1 MLCGILSASTLLKA
15 MTWTR
20 TRRIVTIL
28 GPKMYCHS
36 VGALLKSP
44 GLPFTSMLWKVCIVL
59 NSITSSLLHTIVT
72 NDGYGPVV
80 SNSEGLTYDDYHKIG
95 GLSFTQLAEL
105 RHRGAFS
112 TVSHTFAACCI
123 ACAGSSDPRVVSL
136 VKAYYYVWLPATQ
149 PWTCGLHFQ
158 DALACMQRNASAL
171 TRRSAGMP
179 AMLTGILAP
188 YLDSKFFHDSL
199 LDLQAIADTPVVD
212 LGTEDAPL
220 PQVHALNCLKDIFT
234 DARFGPSTEAHIA
247 DTLEIAASCL
257 KTHMYDIVSPIEVFQ
272 YLLILHQMVN
282 T

>member
-1 MLCGILSASTLLKA
+1 
-15 MTWTR
+15 
-20 TRRIVTIL
+20 
-28 GPKMYCHS
+28 
-36 VGALLKSP
+36 
-44 GLPFTSMLWKVCIVL
+44 
-59 NSITSSLLHTIVT
+59 
-72 NDGYGPVV
+72 
-80 SNSEGLTYDDYHKIG
+80 
-95 GLSFTQLAEL
+95 
-105 RHRGAFS
+105 
-112 TVSHTFAACCI
+112 
-123 ACAGSSDPRVVSL
+123 
-136 VKAYYYVWLPATQ
+136 
-149 PWTCGLHFQ
+149 
-158 DALACMQRNASAL
+158 
-171 TRRSAGMP
+171 MP